1 MRSRIAQLTFAIACI
16 VVGFFLGDRYISRLP
31 AHAGYFLVPVADEVH
46 VAIPSRPRHTA
57 FIVVDGLR
65 RDAAEGMA
73 VTRVLERTGQCRVS
87 DQGSFTVSRPEYA
100 LLSTGLEVDR
110 TGSRNNDLTAPLA
123 AESIWQVARASGLR
137 VSGSSHLP
145 WFAQLFPDGFDRFT
159 HLETLEAN
167 VFAETHGALL
177 DVNVFH
183 PLYVDENA
191 HHHGAASSEYAAAVA
206 RVDVEIAGLLARLDL
221 AQDLVVLTA
230 DHGHRDAGGHGGAQP
245 EIRNVLICFAGRG
258 VARRTDRA
266 AFDGRSTAPA
276 LALLLGVPFPRHM
289 RAGDD
294 GLDALWDIATS
305 EPSDPSDPSE
315 AVERSR
321 PANAAYLADRRA
333 AVERFR
339 SENKRALEDW
349 LGDAPGTWPRLYARE
364 AGAQDGRIALLSI
377 LTVLGFAAIFRARRF
392 TLRRTLTTLLW
403 LGAAL
408 LALWVVHRL
417 VLGDLDFTVINLR
430 EQFIPRAAIVTFS
443 AALVAVIAHVI
454 LLARPEQLAEDL
466 LMLVAL
472 LLVANVGHV
481 YVYGWPLGF
490 PLPGQAARYFPFLG
504 AIALATY
511 ALVAAAIIVRFAMRG
526 VRAPR

>member
-1 MRSRIAQLTFAIACI
+1 MRIAQLSFAIACV
-16 VVGFFLGDRYISRLP
+16 VVGFFFGERYISRLP
-31 AHAGYFLVPVADEVH
+31 DHAGYFLVPVADEVR
-46 VAIPSRPRHTA
+46 AALPSRPRHTA

-65 RDAAEGMA
+65 RDAAERMA
-73 VTRVLERTGQCRVS
+73 VTRLLEKAGQCRVS

-123 AESIWQVARASGLR
+123 AESIWQVARASGLL

-145 WFAQLFPDGFDRFT
+145 WFQQLFPGGFDRFT
-159 HLETLEAN
+159 HLEAHSAN
-167 VFAETHGALL
+167 VFAEENGALL

-206 RVDVEIAGLLARLDL
+206 RVDLEIAGLLERIDL
-221 AQDLVVLTA
+221 TKDLVVLTA

-258 VARRTDRA
+258 VARRSDRA

-276 LALLLGVPFPRHM
+276 LALLLGVTFPRHM

-294 GLDALWDIATS
+294 GLDALWEIAAS
-305 EPSDPSDPSE
+305 EPS
-315 AVERSR
+315 
-321 PANAAYLADRRA
+321 NAGYLADRRA
-333 AVERFR
+333 AVEHFR
-339 SENKRALEDW
+339 GENRRALEAW
-349 LGDAPGTWPRLYARE
+349 LGDTPGTWPRLYARK
-364 AGAQDGRIALLSI
+364 AGAQDGRAALLSL
-377 LTVLGFAAIFRARRF
+377 LTVLAFAAIFRARRF
-392 TLRRTLTTLLW
+392 TLRGTLATLLW
-403 LGAAL
+403 IAAAL
-408 LALWVVHRL
+408 LTLWVVHRL

-443 AALVAVIAHVI
+443 AALAATAGHV
-454 LLARPEQLAEDL
+454 LALRRPERVAGDV
-466 LMLVAL
+466 LMLVGL
-472 LLVANVGHV
+472 LLAANVGHV

-490 PLPGQAARYFPFLG
+490 PLPAQAARYFPFLG

-511 ALVAAAIIVRFAMRG
+511 ALVAAAVIVRGAARG
-526 VRAPR
+526 ARGAR

>member
-1 MRSRIAQLTFAIACI
+1 VRIAQLAFAIACI
-16 VVGFFLGDRYISRLP
+16 AIGFFLGERYISRLP
-31 AHAGYFLVPVADEVH
+31 DHAGYFLVAVADQIR
-46 VAIPSRPRHTA
+46 AALPSRPRHTA

-65 RDAAEGMA
+65 RDAAEGMT
-73 VTRVLERTGQCRVS
+73 VTRLLEKAGQCRVS

-145 WFAQLFPDGFDRFT
+145 WFQQLFPGGFDRFT
-159 HLETLEAN
+159 HLEAHSAN
-167 VFAETHGALL
+167 VFAEENGALL
-177 DVNVFH
+177 DVNLFH

-191 HHHGAASSEYAAAVA
+191 HHHGVASSEYAAAVA
-206 RVDVEIAGLLARLDL
+206 RVDLEIAGLLERIDL
-221 AQDLVVLTA
+221 TQDLVVLTA

-258 VARRTDRA
+258 VARRSGRA

-294 GLDALWDIATS
+294 GLDALWEIATS
-305 EPSDPSDPSE
+305 EPSVSSE
-315 AVERSR
+315 PTERSK
-321 PANAAYLADRRA
+321 PSNAAYLADRRA
-333 AVERFR
+333 AVEHFR
-339 SENKRALEDW
+339 NENRRALEAW

-364 AGAQDGRIALLSI
+364 AGAQDGRAALLSI
-377 LTVLGFAAIFRARRF
+377 LTVLGFAAIFRARRL
-392 TLRRTLTTLLW
+392 TLRETLAALLW
-403 LGAAL
+403 MAAAL
-408 LALWVVHRL
+408 LALWVVHRI

-430 EQFIPRAAIVTFS
+430 EQFIPRAALVTFS
-443 AALVAVIAHVI
+443 AALAATAGHVLALRRPY
-454 LLARPEQLAEDL
+454 LLAGDL
-466 LMLVAL
+466 LLLVFL

-511 ALVAAAIIVRFAMRG
+511 ALVAAVVIVRDAAIDARG
-526 VRAPR
+526 AR